1 VALEVSDSEI
11 KKVFIYNPFQI
22 VVMSSCTCGT
32 HESEASEP
40 VEEIKEAPEAVE
52 ALEEPVREED
62 LNKED
67 ELTKDLEQTLGKLK
81 EVMAYLADMAEDK
94 KMMEEKAEEDEEEE
108 EEEEED
114 EEKMD
119 EEKMDEDEKR
129 YGKKSKED
137 SLEKSLATLKKYGF
151 NVYSGSKNTPAPKTI
166 ETPKA
171 KYDFNDLVNKS
182 WEELEALERGN

>member
-1 VALEVSDSEI
+1 
-11 KKVFIYNPFQI
+11 
-22 VVMSSCTCGT
+22 MSSCTCGT

-81 EVMAYLADMAEDK
+81 EVMAYLAEMAEDK
-94 KMMEEKAEEDEEEE
+94 KMMDDEKMDHDDEKMDHEKAEHEED
-108 EEEEED
+108 ED
-114 EEKMD
+114 EEK
-119 EEKMDEDEKR
+119 EEDDEK
-129 YGKKSKED
+129 GMHDKKPKAKED

-151 NVYSGSKNTPAPKTI
+151 NVYSGSKNTPAPKEI

-182 WEELEALERGN
+182 WEELERLERGN

>member
-1 VALEVSDSEI
+1 
-11 KKVFIYNPFQI
+11 
-22 VVMSSCTCGT
+22 MSSCTCGT

-81 EVMAYLADMAEDK
+81 EVMSYLAEMAEDK
-94 KMMEEKAEEDEEEE
+94 KMMDDEKMDHEKAEHEEDEDEEEE
-108 EEEEED
+108 EE
-114 EEKMD
+114 
-119 EEKMDEDEKR
+119 DEK
-129 YGKKSKED
+129 GMHDKKPKAKED
-137 SLEKSLATLKKYGF
+137 SLEKSLETLKKYGF
-151 NVYSGSKNTPAPKTI
+151 NVYSGSKATPAPKEI
-166 ETPKA
+166 ETPKP
-171 KYDFNDLVNKS
+171 KFDFNDLVNKS

>member
-1 VALEVSDSEI
+1 
-11 KKVFIYNPFQI
+11 
-22 VVMSSCTCGT
+22 MSNCTCDT
-32 HESEASEP
+32 QESQVSEP

-81 EVMAYLADMAEDK
+81 EVMAYLAEMAEDK
-94 KMMEEKAEEDEEEE
+94 KMMDDEKMDHDDEKMDHEKAEHEEEDEEEE
-108 EEEEED
+108 EEE
-114 EEKMD
+114 
-119 EEKMDEDEKR
+119 DEK
-129 YGKKSKED
+129 GMHDKKPKAKED

-151 NVYSGSKNTPAPKTI
+151 NVYSGSKNTPAPKEI

-182 WEELEALERGN
+182 WEELETLERGN

>member
-1 VALEVSDSEI
+1 
-11 KKVFIYNPFQI
+11 
-22 VVMSSCTCGT
+22 MSSCTCGT

-81 EVMAYLADMAEDK
+81 EVMSYLAEMAEDK
-94 KMMEEKAEEDEEEE
+94 KMMDEEKMEEEKAEHEEDEDEEEE
-108 EEEEED
+108 EE
-114 EEKMD
+114 
-119 EEKMDEDEKR
+119 DEK
-129 YGKKSKED
+129 GMHDEKPKAKED
-137 SLEKSLATLKKYGF
+137 SLEKSLETLKKYGF
-151 NVYSGSKNTPAPKTI
+151 NVYSGSKATPAPKEI
-166 ETPKA
+166 ETPKP
-171 KYDFNDLVNKS
+171 KFDFNELVNKS

>member
-1 VALEVSDSEI
+1 
-11 KKVFIYNPFQI
+11 
-22 VVMSSCTCGT
+22 MSSCTCGT

-81 EVMAYLADMAEDK
+81 EVMSYLAEMAEDK
-94 KMMEEKAEEDEEEE
+94 KMMDEEKMEEEKAEHEEDEDEEEE
-108 EEEEED
+108 EE
-114 EEKMD
+114 
-119 EEKMDEDEKR
+119 DEK
-129 YGKKSKED
+129 GMHDKKPKAKED
-137 SLEKSLATLKKYGF
+137 SLEKSLETLKKYGF
-151 NVYSGSKNTPAPKTI
+151 NVYSGSKNTPAPKEI
-166 ETPKA
+166 ETPKP
-171 KYDFNDLVNKS
+171 KFDFNELVNKS

>member
-1 VALEVSDSEI
+1 
-11 KKVFIYNPFQI
+11 
-22 VVMSSCTCGT
+22 MSSCTCGT

-81 EVMAYLADMAEDK
+81 EVMSYLAEMAEDK
-94 KMMEEKAEEDEEEE
+94 KMMDDEKMDHDDEKMDHEKAEHEEDEDEEEE
-108 EEEEED
+108 EE
-114 EEKMD
+114 
-119 EEKMDEDEKR
+119 DEK
-129 YGKKSKED
+129 GMHDKKPKAKED
-137 SLEKSLATLKKYGF
+137 SLEKSLETLKKYGF
-151 NVYSGSKNTPAPKTI
+151 NVYSGSKATPAPKEI

-182 WEELEALERGN
+182 WEELERLERGN

>member
-1 VALEVSDSEI
+1 
-11 KKVFIYNPFQI
+11 
-22 VVMSSCTCGT
+22 MSSCTCGT

-81 EVMAYLADMAEDK
+81 EVMSYLAEMAEDK
-94 KMMEEKAEEDEEEE
+94 KMMDDEKMDHEKAEHEEDEDEEEE
-108 EEEEED
+108 EE
-114 EEKMD
+114 
-119 EEKMDEDEKR
+119 DEK
-129 YGKKSKED
+129 GMHDKKPKAKED
-137 SLEKSLATLKKYGF
+137 SLEKSLETLKKYGF
-151 NVYSGSKNTPAPKTI
+151 NVYSGSKATPAPKTI

-182 WEELEALERGN
+182 WEELERLERGN

>member
-1 VALEVSDSEI
+1 
-11 KKVFIYNPFQI
+11 
-22 VVMSSCTCGT
+22 MSNCTCDT
-32 HESEASEP
+32 QESQVSEP

-81 EVMAYLADMAEDK
+81 EVMAYLAEMAEDK
-94 KMMEEKAEEDEEEE
+94 KMMDDEKMDHEDEKMDHEKAEHEEDEE

-114 EEKMD
+114 EEKED
-119 EEKMDEDEKR
+119 DEKP
-129 YGKKSKED
+129 KAKED

-151 NVYSGSKNTPAPKTI
+151 NVYSGSKNTPAPKEI

-182 WEELEALERGN
+182 WEELERLERGN

>member
-1 VALEVSDSEI
+1 MR
-11 KKVFIYNPFQI
+11 N
-22 VVMSSCTCGT
+22 MSSCTCGT
-32 HESEASEP
+32 HKSEESEP

-62 LNKED
+62 LNKEE

-81 EVMAYLADMAEDK
+81 EVMAYLAEMAEG
-94 KMMEEKAEEDEEEE
+94 EAKAELDEEEEAEEEE
-108 EEEEED
+108 EEEAE
-114 EEKMD
+114 EEKS
-119 EEKMDEDEKR
+119 EEPKE
-129 YGKKSKED
+129 KED
-137 SLEKSLATLKKYGF
+137 TLEKSLATLKKYGF

-171 KYDFNDLVNKS
+171 KYNFDDLVTKS

>member
-1 VALEVSDSEI
+1 
-11 KKVFIYNPFQI
+11 
-22 VVMSSCTCGT
+22 MSSCTCGT

-81 EVMAYLADMAEDK
+81 EVMSYLAEMAEDK
-94 KMMEEKAEEDEEEE
+94 KMMDEDKKMDEEKAEEDEEEE
-108 EEEEED
+108 EEEED
-114 EEKMD
+114 EE
-119 EEKMDEDEKR
+119 EEKSYDDKEEKP
-129 YGKKSKED
+129 KAKED

-151 NVYSGSKNTPAPKTI
+151 NVYSGSKATPAPKEI
-166 ETPKA
+166 ETPKQQ
-171 KYDFNDLVNKS
+171 KFDFNDLVSKS
-182 WEELEALERGN
+182 WEDLERLERGN

>member
-1 VALEVSDSEI
+1 
-11 KKVFIYNPFQI
+11 
-22 VVMSSCTCGT
+22 MSNCTCDT
-32 HESEASEP
+32 QESQVSEP

-81 EVMAYLADMAEDK
+81 EVMAYLAEMAEDK
-94 KMMEEKAEEDEEEE
+94 KMMDDEKMDHEDEKMDHEKAEHEEDEEEE

-114 EEKMD
+114 EKGMH
-119 EEKMDEDEKR
+119 EEKKP
-129 YGKKSKED
+129 KAKED

-151 NVYSGSKNTPAPKTI
+151 NVYSGSKNTPAPKEI

-182 WEELEALERGN
+182 WDELERLERGN

>member
-1 VALEVSDSEI
+1 
-11 KKVFIYNPFQI
+11 
-22 VVMSSCTCGT
+22 MSNCTCDT
-32 HESEASEP
+32 QESQVSEP

-81 EVMAYLADMAEDK
+81 EVMAYLAEMAEDK
-94 KMMEEKAEEDEEEE
+94 KMMDDEKMDHEDEKMDHEKAEHEEDEEEE
-108 EEEEED
+108 EEEE
-114 EEKMD
+114 
-119 EEKMDEDEKR
+119 DEK
-129 YGKKSKED
+129 GMHDKKPKAKED
-137 SLEKSLATLKKYGF
+137 SLEKSLETLKKYGF
-151 NVYSGSKNTPAPKTI
+151 NVYSGSKATPAPKEI

-182 WEELEALERGN
+182 WEELERLERGN

>member
-1 VALEVSDSEI
+1 
-11 KKVFIYNPFQI
+11 
-22 VVMSSCTCGT
+22 MSSCTCGT

-81 EVMAYLADMAEDK
+81 EVMAYLDEMAEDK
-94 KMMEEKAEEDEEEE
+94 KMMYDDKMDHEDEKMDHEKAEHEEEDEEEE
-108 EEEEED
+108 EEE
-114 EEKMD
+114 
-119 EEKMDEDEKR
+119 DEK
-129 YGKKSKED
+129 GMHDKKPKANED

-151 NVYSGSKNTPAPKTI
+151 NVYSGSKNTPAPKEI

-182 WEELEALERGN
+182 WEELETLERGN